1 MINSFIGGKS
11 MEHKKREN
19 LKQRHKEYAELI
31 GIENLILLSRVF
43 GGTSIYIPKEE
54 ELLKGLKYD
63 KIAEEFTEKN
73 AKELARKY
81 HLSER
86 TIYRIAGKSK

>member
-1 MINSFIGGKS
+1 MGNRKGK
-11 MEHKKREN
+11 N

-31 GIENLILLSRVF
+31 GIENLIQLSRVF

-81 HLSER
+81 QLSER
-86 TIYRIAGKSK
+86 TIYRIAEQNK

>member
-1 MINSFIGGKS
+1 MGNRKGK
-11 MEHKKREN
+11 N

-31 GIENLILLSRVF
+31 GIENLIQLSRVF

-86 TIYRIAGKSK
+86 TIYRIAEQNK

>member
-1 MINSFIGGKS
+1 MGNRKGK
-11 MEHKKREN
+11 N

-31 GIENLILLSRVF
+31 GIENLIQLSRVF

-63 KIAEEFTEKN
+63 KIEKEFTEKN

-86 TIYRIAGKSK
+86 TIYRIAEQNK

>member
-1 MINSFIGGKS
+1 MR
-11 MEHKKREN
+11 KKEE

-31 GIENLILLSRVF
+31 GIENLMKLSHTF
-43 GGTSIYIPKEE
+43 GGTSIYIPKEK
-54 ELLKGLKYD
+54 ELLKDFKY
-63 KIAEEFTEKN
+63 KQIAKEFTGKN

-86 TIYRIAGKSK
+86 TIYRIIKKIR

>member
-1 MINSFIGGKS
+1 MGNRKGK
-11 MEHKKREN
+11 N

-31 GIENLILLSRVF
+31 GIENLIQLSRVF

-63 KIAEEFTEKN
+63 KIAKEFTEKN

-86 TIYRIAGKSK
+86 TIYRIAEQNK

>member
-1 MINSFIGGKS
+1 MGNRKGK
-11 MEHKKREN
+11 N
-19 LKQRHKEYAELI
+19 LKQRLKEYAELI
-31 GIENLILLSRVF
+31 GIENLIQLSRVF

-63 KIAEEFTEKN
+63 KIAKEFTEKN

-86 TIYRIAGKSK
+86 TIYRIAEQNK

>member
-1 MINSFIGGKS
+1 MGNRKGK
-11 MEHKKREN
+11 N

-31 GIENLILLSRVF
+31 GIEHLIQLSRVF

-63 KIAEEFTEKN
+63 KIAKEFTEKN

-86 TIYRIAGKSK
+86 TIYRIAEQNK

>member
-1 MINSFIGGKS
+1 MGN
-11 MEHKKREN
+11 KKREN

-31 GIENLILLSRVF
+31 GIENLILLSHVF

-86 TIYRIAGKSK
+86 TIYRIAEQNK

>member
-1 MINSFIGGKS
+1 MGN
-11 MEHKKREN
+11 KKREN

-54 ELLKGLKYD
+54 LLKGLKYD

-86 TIYRIAGKSK
+86 TIYRIAEQNK

>member
-1 MINSFIGGKS
+1 MGNRKGK
-11 MEHKKREN
+11 N

-31 GIENLILLSRVF
+31 GIENLIQLSRVF
-43 GGTSIYIPKEE
+43 GGTRIYIPKEE

-63 KIAEEFTEKN
+63 KIAKEFTEKN

-86 TIYRIAGKSK
+86 TIYRIAEQNK